1 MPGISFV
8 SFLLLAVLTSSVRDQ
23 GIAAFNE
30 GRYSAALP
38 QLQQAAKDPS
48 DITAVTFLA
57 LTQAA
62 LGDCQTALP
71 SLIAQQ
77 GRLAVP
83 RDGSDAALGRLA
95 GIAAFKCANALGQN
109 SKALELLEALLRKYP
124 NDADVLYLA
133 AKAHM
138 KAFNDA
144 TYLMFQR
151 TPASYRVHELSA
163 EIFEIEN
170 RYADAIGEYRK
181 AIELNPNAPEL
192 HYRLGRAILLDGH
205 NTEAY
210 AKATAEFQAELKI
223 SPEDA
228 ACEFQIAQINRVQGD
243 PDGAKVHLERAV
255 ALAPDFTRALVAL
268 GRMYAQ
274 EKQYDKA
281 IPLLAKATHVEP
293 DNEAAHYALM
303 TAYRDTGDMEKAKRE
318 KETLDKLQKPPDG
331 EFSNFLKKLG
341 EKPAEP

>member
-8 SFLLLAVLTSSVRDQ
+8 SLLLFAVLTSSVRDQ

-48 DITAVTFLA
+48 DTTAATFLG

-71 SLIAQQ
+71 SLTAQ
-77 GRLAVP
+77 LNNA
-83 RDGSDAALGRLA
+83 DAALGRLA
-95 GIAAFKCANALGQN
+95 GIAAFKCASALGQN
-109 SKALELLEALLRKYP
+109 SKAFELLEALLRKYP

-151 TPASYRVHELSA
+151 TPASYRVRELSA
-163 EIFEIEN
+163 EIFEIGN
-170 RYADAIGEYRK
+170 RYTDAIGEYRK

-192 HYRLGRAILLDGH
+192 HYRLGRAILLDAH
-205 NTEAY
+205 NAEAY
-210 AKATAEFQAELKI
+210 AKASAEFQAELKI

-243 PDGAKVHLERAV
+243 PESAKVHLERAV
-255 ALAPDFTRALVAL
+255 ALSPDFTRALVAL

-274 EKQYDKA
+274 EKRYDKA
-281 IPLLAKATHVEP
+281 IPLLAKATRVEP